1 MSGIVYSLCA
11 LTALVCACLLLLAWR
26 RSRYRLLLWSSLC
39 FMGLTLNNLLL
50 VLDKIIFPELDLS
63 LWRLT
68 TALVSLG
75 VLLFGLI
82 WETK

>member
-11 LTALVCACLLLLAWR
+11 LTASVCAWLLLLAWR

-50 VLDKIIFPELDLS
+50 VLDKIIFPEIDLS

>member
-50 VLDKIIFPELDLS
+50 VLDKIIFPEIDLS

>member
-11 LTALVCACLLLLAWR
+11 LTALVCALLLFLAWR
-26 RSRYRLLLWSSLC
+26 RSRYRLLLWSSFC

-50 VLDKIIFPELDLS
+50 VLDKLIFPEIDLS

-82 WETK
+82 WETN

>member
-11 LTALVCACLLLLAWR
+11 LTALVCAWLLLLAWR
-26 RSRYRLLLWSSLC
+26 RSRFRLLLWSSIC
-39 FMGLTLNNLLL
+39 FMGLTVNNLLL
-50 VLDKIIFPELDLS
+50 LLDKLIFPEIDLS

-68 TALVSLG
+68 TALVSLS

>member
-11 LTALVCACLLLLAWR
+11 LTAFVCAWLLLLAWR
-26 RSRYRLLLWSSLC
+26 RSRFRLLLWSSIC
-39 FMGLTLNNLLL
+39 FMGLTVNNLLL
-50 VLDKIIFPELDLS
+50 LLEKLIIPEIDLS

-68 TALVSLG
+68 TALVSLS

>member
-11 LTALVCACLLLLAWR
+11 LTALVCAWLLLLGWR
-26 RSRYRLLLWSSLC
+26 RSRFRLLLWSSIC
-39 FMGLTLNNLLL
+39 FMGLTVNNLLL
-50 VLDKIIFPELDLS
+50 LLEKLIIPEIDLS
-63 LWRLT
+63 LWRLS

>member
-11 LTALVCACLLLLAWR
+11 LTALACACLLLLAWR